1 MERAGHVL
9 VVDDDAAN
17 RKAVGAI
24 LSGAG
29 FDVME
34 SADAFAALDTIDR
47 ESPHAVLLD
56 LKMPGMDGLALVTNL
71 RQRGIDVPVVVLTG
85 HGDEFTAAT
94 CLEAGADAFLEKP
107 PERAA
112 LLLAVR
118 NAVTRGRLLE
128 ENRRLRSD
136 GDEPGLLGDS
146 VVMQDLR
153 EAIARVAPSRATAL
167 VVGESGTGKELVARR
182 IHRLS
187 PRARNEFV
195 RVNCAAIPEE
205 LIESEL
211 FGHEKGSF
219 TGAVRKQLGKFVQA
233 DGGTIFLDEVGDMSL
248 RTQAKVLRVLQDGE
262 VEPVGAG
269 SVQHVDV
276 RVVAATNK
284 DLVEEVRAGR
294 FREDLYFRLSVVV
307 LRTPPLRSHPDD
319 VPRLVE
325 HFTRRACEEYN
336 RRPKRWSA
344 AALAQ
349 LSRHPFPGN
358 VRELKNIVERVVI
371 MQLEDE
377 IAAVDLPSAGPAAG
391 VDSQLEAVFAAS
403 SLSEFQEQSERVYL
417 MRMLQRHGWNVA
429 ATARAIQT
437 PRSNLYKKIEAYGLR
452 REE

>member
-349 LSRHPFPGN
+349 LARHPFPGN